1 MIRTLF
7 HIVLLIF
14 ICQIANAQPFKLDNI
29 IFENVVFEDKGA
41 DSLYESMDK
50 ETRFNEL
57 IQVLPQYYYGKNMS
71 QADEAAMTI
80 LLSYSYYY
88 QDEYYEALVFN
99 RMATKTLGKK
109 ITGSLVIANKTLTAM
124 IYEKFGDLLGSEK
137 VLQGISTENNLHK
150 FQLTIFSACLNFKTR
165 NYANAYS
172 QFQLAANYAG
182 KISRFDQFSNLY
194 SLSKTAE
201 QLEKKS
207 EFLAYA
213 MMADSIIHSG
223 QSPILCK
230 DFSYTFN
237 SRNQE
242 KLVDSLKSLS
252 KLNVAIAMRKSGY
265 YNSTI
270 ELLDQE
276 ITSQASSSTQLAE
289 LYLNKGI
296 TMMLMQ
302 QHTEAAIPL
311 MEALKIFTDAN
322 SNSKVSETYNL
333 LAKNNF
339 LRSHY
344 GKAID
349 QCLESIEYAKQ
360 SNDLQNLAAAYLIM
374 SETYAANN
382 DFVNSQKYYKL
393 YISTK
398 ENFEKQEA
406 KSVNLFAT
414 KQSET
419 KIILQKV
426 ESDIIESEMRE
437 MELLNAQMTAE
448 QKEQENIFLKQQ
460 NELREKDLI
469 NKQLEKEQI
478 ERNLVIMQSQ
488 LENEQLQLK
497 YIEEQNEKERQI
509 AVNNE
514 TKKNLELVNIQKEA
528 TEKQNQLNTVE
539 LKATK
544 NRQLMFIIIMVIMIL
559 FLGFAIYSI
568 IKFRKQNRIIEKNN
582 LIIQKTNAE
591 LVGTIEQVNIQ
602 KALIETKNEE
612 ITDSIA
618 YAKRIQ
624 NAILPHDSL
633 VGKCLGENFIFY
645 RPKDIVAGDFYW
657 LSPEE
662 GGSVLFAVADCT
674 GHGVPGAMVSVVCHA
689 ALTRSIREFKLT
701 QPNEILNKVRDLVLE
716 TFEKSGEGVNDGMDI
731 ALCNFNPKSRVLK
744 YAGANNGIFII
755 RNGALIEL
763 KADKQPIG
771 KFIHAK
777 PFTHQEIQ
785 LEEGDQLYLFSDG
798 FADQFGGEKG
808 KKLKSQTVKQLLI
821 QHRDQAMTKQ
831 REILEGAFDAWRGEL
846 EQIDDVCVMGVRIG
860 G

>member
-1 MIRTLF
+1 MLVILASNA
-7 HIVLLIF
+7 VL
-14 ICQIANAQPFKLDNI
+14 AQPFRLDNI
-29 IFENVVFEDKGA
+29 VFENVIFEDPGA
-41 DSLYESMDK
+41 NSIYLETDK
-50 ETRFNEL
+50 DTRFNEL
-57 IQVLPQYYYGKNMS
+57 IQILPQHYHDKTIS
-71 QADEAAMTI
+71 PADEAAMTI

-88 QDEYYEALVFN
+88 QDEYYDALVFN
-99 RMATKTLGKK
+99 RMATKDMGKK
-109 ITGSLVIANKTLTAM
+109 ITGKLQLANKVLTAM
-124 IYEKFGDLLGSEK
+124 IYERFGDFIGSDK
-137 VLQGISTENNLHK
+137 VLQNLNTERDLHK
-150 FQLTIFSACLNFKTR
+150 FQLAVFAGYLNTHTRNFK
-165 NYANAYS
+165 NAY
-172 QFQLAANYAG
+172 QHFQLAANYA
-182 KISRFDQFSNLY
+182 KKVSVFDEFNVYYQ
-194 SLSKTAE
+194 LSKSAE
-201 QLEKKS
+201 SLDKKN
-207 EFLAYA
+207 EQLAYA
-213 MMADSIIHSG
+213 LMADSVI
-223 QSPILCK
+223 
-230 DFSYTFN
+230 N
-237 SRNQE
+237 SAKPPLFNQE
-242 KLVDSLKSLS
+242 LTYNFRTADENKFLDSLRKMSE
-252 KLNVAIAMRKSGY
+252 LNLAIAYRKNGY
-265 YNSTI
+265 FHSALD
-270 ELLDQE
+270 LLN
-276 ITSQASSSTQLAE
+276 ASIAVEGNNLTNVGLAE
-289 LYLNKGI
+289 LLLNKGL
-296 TMMLMQ
+296 TLTLMQ
-302 QHTEAAIPL
+302 NHGDASLALT
-311 MEALKIFTDAN
+311 EALKIFKTVNQNA
-322 SNSKVSETYNL
+322 KVSETYNL
-333 LAKNNF
+333 LAKNNY
-339 LRSHY
+339 LRADY
-344 GKAID
+344 GKVID
-349 QCLESIEYAKQ
+349 QCNESIEYAKQ

-374 SETYAANN
+374 SETYTANN

-398 ENFEKQEA
+398 EAYEKQQE
-406 KSVNLFAT
+406 KNSSGFIT

-437 MELLNAQMTAE
+437 MELLNARMTAN

-478 ERNLVIMQSQ
+478 QRNLLIMQSQ

-509 AVNNE
+509 AENNE
-514 TKKNLELVNIQKEA
+514 NKKNLELLNTQKDA
-528 TEKQNQLNTVE
+528 ADKQNQLNSLE

-544 NRQLMFIIIMVIMIL
+544 NRQLMFIVIMSIMVL
-559 FLGFAIYSI
+559 FLAFMIYFI
-568 IKFRKQNRIIEKNN
+568 LRFRRQNRIIEKNN
-582 LIIQKTNAE
+582 LIIQQTNAE

-633 VGKCLGENFIFY
+633 VGQCLGENFILY

-662 GGSVLFAVADCT
+662 GSILFAVADCT

-701 QPNEILNKVRDLVLE
+701 QPNEILNKVRELVLE
-716 TFEKSGEGVNDGMDI
+716 TFERSGEGVNDGMDI
-731 ALCNFNPKSRVLK
+731 ALCNFNPKSRLLK

-771 KFIHAK
+771 KFINAK

-785 LEEGDQLYLFSDG
+785 LEKGDQLYLFSDG

-808 KKLKSQTVKQLLI
+808 KKLKSQTFKEMLI
-821 QHRDQAMTKQ
+821 HHRDEAMAKQ
-831 REILEGAFDAWRGEL
+831 RAILENAFDQWRGEL
-846 EQIDDVCVMGVRIG
+846 EQIDDVCVMGIRI
-860 G
+860 